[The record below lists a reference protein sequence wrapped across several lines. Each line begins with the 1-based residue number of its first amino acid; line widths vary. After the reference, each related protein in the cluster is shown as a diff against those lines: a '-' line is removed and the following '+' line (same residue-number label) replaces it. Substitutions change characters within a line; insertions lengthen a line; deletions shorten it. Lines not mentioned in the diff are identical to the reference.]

1 MTSTDHI
8 NCQRVQLSELV
19 QVQPGY
25 LSRGRV
31 RHTTDGTH
39 HLLQGKD
46 IYEADG
52 VRLDTAIRF
61 HPTRR
66 PELYQ
71 VSRGDVLVTARG
83 QDHRAYYV
91 DQDLSDVLA
100 SATFYILRT
109 DVSRLLPGYLAWWL
123 NLPRVQ
129 SAIDTASGGTHISYI
144 RRQALENLLVP
155 VPTLEVQ
162 HKIERVVFLWRE
174 RNALQARIDEKR
186 RQSIQMVCQRAV
198 QRATEKEQES

>member
-1 MTSTDHI
+1 M
-8 NCQRVQLSELV
+8 QLSELV
-19 QVQPGY
+19 HVQPGY

-31 RHTTDGTH
+31 RHATDGTH

-46 IYEADG
+46 VCEADG

-66 PELYQ
+66 AELYQ

-109 DVSRLLPGYLAWWL
+109 DVSRLRPGYLAWWL

-129 SAIDTASGGTHISYI
+129 SSIDTASGGTYISYI

-155 VPTLEVQ
+155 IPALEVQ
-162 HKIERVVFLWRE
+162 RKIERVVFLWRE
-174 RNALQARIDEKR
+174 RNALRARIDEKR
-186 RQSIQMVCQRAV
+186 RQYIQMVCQHAV